1 MSLREDLD
9 LLARAYNVVWTWAGV
24 TSAYRLTDEQ
34 VKTLLDRI
42 ERDSETFRKSLDDA
56 LDKSRFNSTGAE
68 DDINAFV
75 KGFEEAS
82 DRLEDRFDKK
92 QSAAGDAEEVLRR
105 AARIDAFMR
114 THSLT
119 PRAQEDW
126 QKLRADLDEIAAA
139 YSVEWRW
146 M

>member
-1 MSLREDLD
+1 M
-9 LLARAYNVVWTWAGV
+9 
-24 TSAYRLTDEQ
+24 
-34 VKTLLDRI
+34 

-56 LDKSRFNSTGAE
+56 LDKTSFNKTDAE

-75 KGFEEAS
+75 KDFEDAT
-82 DRLEDRFDKK
+82 DRLEGRFGNK

-114 THSLT
+114 THRLT
-119 PRAQEDW
+119 DRAQEDW
-126 QKLRADLDEIAAA
+126 QKLRTSLDELATA
-139 YSVEWRW
+139 YGVEWRW